1 MLGGGI
7 LLLMV
12 LLPLAIATLNAQE
25 RLPQPDPPQVN
36 GRTVSWNAVENA
48 AGYRLR
54 WRQTD
59 QRWSTARQLETETIR
74 LRFTPIEIPAGQWNY
89 VQVQALSADPERW
102 ENSPWSEA
110 VRISVRLPPSA
121 TPNTTFKPTPESHT
135 STTPTP
141 RFLPPPEN
149 VHLREG
155 YRLCWDH
162 DTTAPYYD
170 YKPSYVTA
178 HSFAR
183 PPEEAITRCHDFTNL
198 QARDDELCVSVSDGL
213 RASPWVCRRLDAPAA
228 TPRPG
233 TVHPPPI
240 EMAIERS
247 SLAFTLDVSLCWNL
261 PEEDGI
267 PVSYMDDVTPSDRLT
282 YSYTATRFCWHFIS
296 VTPGAKLCVVI
307 PVLSERTEICQVVP
321 FPPSPTEVPSTTS
334 SPTRTPSPTFTHTPT
349 YTYTPTAT
357 FTPTRTPTITPIP
370 TLPAPTG
377 LNWDPSTNEFSWKKV
392 VHASG
397 IKGTDCSGHYLVKQV
412 MTASEHGTTAP
423 GPPLFFG
430 VKREGYNDII
440 CPEGQDFCLIRWA
453 NIVGYENDPENS
465 NTLSVKACGD
475 GVNWADSPFASIKA
489 HETSSYVPPDACT
502 RTLLNHPGYELDY
515 VASPVEFL
523 SSTGNLYCS
532 YYRQYVCT
540 KLDNED
546 NWASKIIVGDA
557 IRSAFALLADDESA
571 SRQSFDVRAEIDR
584 LAAAQ
589 IDPSI
594 LYVEW
599 EMNAFEIQPTPCYD
613 TSRPFSPPT
622 LGPWAREGQ
631 RLVITWTGKGDVY
644 EIRIDG
650 EDSPEAEFYT
660 LSRELPDASYEF
672 FYIRNIPEHTHHTF
686 SIRAS
691 YNAIRKAGQVVR
703 AASDWVTLV
712 LKTATPIPSITT
724 LPTSTPWPTATPQGK
739 LGRVTGLR
747 FAPQHITNRLGTLN
761 WDFMVT
767 SGLGYH
773 RDYEVRYRPNETA
786 SWLTE
791 PALYYYFELSSVNDW
806 SPYIPWQAQVRA
818 IHADNP
824 SLHGDWSEVITLQAL
839 PTPTPSQ
846 SPTPLLGNVTHLA
859 FLYDDRLIEGELDPI
874 HLLCVDYDGDLHLP
888 NLWFYVFIDASTYG
902 AFNASVPLD
911 YELRSWL
918 ARAANAGDDGHTLL
932 ERIEHH
938 DRCAT
943 LPDSAIPTINRK
955 RTYCVHAY
963 REDEKSNTL
972 CATAS
977 LELIAGT
984 PKPDDP

>member
-1 MLGGGI
+1 MTGL
-7 LLLMV
+7 
-12 LLPLAIATLNAQE
+12 
-25 RLPQPDPPQVN
+25 
-36 GRTVSWNAVENA
+36 
-48 AGYRLR
+48 
-54 WRQTD
+54 
-59 QRWSTARQLETETIR
+59 
-74 LRFTPIEIPAGQWNY
+74 
-89 VQVQALSADPERW
+89 
-102 ENSPWSEA
+102 
-110 VRISVRLPPSA
+110 
-121 TPNTTFKPTPESHT
+121 
-135 STTPTP
+135 
-141 RFLPPPEN
+141 RFLPSTGAGLGTFQWDLLPKPDGEFHRTFQVRYRPHDAAQWQSEAGFYGVFN
-149 VHLREG
+149 LMQVRDWSPYVPWQVQVRAVDEEQPHLNGE
-155 YRLCWDH
+155 WS
-162 DTTAPYYD
+162 A
-170 YKPSYVTA
+170 V
-178 HSFAR
+178 
-183 PPEEAITRCHDFTNL
+183 
-198 QARDDELCVSVSDGL
+198 
-213 RASPWVCRRLDAPAA
+213 A
-228 TPRPG
+228 TMQPLPRP
-233 TVHPPPI
+233 
-240 EMAIERS
+240 
-247 SLAFTLDVSLCWNL
+247 
-261 PEEDGI
+261 
-267 PVSYMDDVTPSDRLT
+267 
-282 YSYTATRFCWHFIS
+282 TATY
-296 VTPGAKLCVVI
+296 
-307 PVLSERTEICQVVP
+307 
-321 FPPSPTEVPSTTS
+321 
-334 SPTRTPSPTFTHTPT
+334 TPSPTHTFTATPTHSPTPTFTHTPTYTYTPTFTPTPTFTHTPTYTYTPTYSPTPTYTYTPTNTPTPTATFTPT

-392 VHASG
+392 AHASG

-502 RTLLNHPGYELDY
+502 RTLPNHPGYELDY

-523 SSTGNLYCS
+523 SSTGKLYCS

-584 LAAAQ
+584 LVAAQ

-613 TSRPFSPPT
+613 TDRPFSPPT

-650 EDSPEAEFYT
+650 EDSPEAKFYT
-660 LSRELPDASYEF
+660 LNRELPDASYEF

-691 YNAIRKAGQVVR
+691 YNAIRKTGQVVR

-712 LKTATPIPSITT
+712 LKTATPIPSITP

-918 ARAANAGDDGHTLL
+918 ARAANAGNDGHTLL

>member
-54 WRQTD
+54 WRRSD
-59 QRWSTARQLETETIR
+59 QNWNQAPRLDTSATHHTFSTAELPDGAAYR
-74 LRFTPIEIPAGQWNY
+74 
-89 VQVQALSADPERW
+89 VQVRALSGDRAQRD
-102 ENSPWSEA
+102 NSPWSDA
-110 VRISVRLPPSA
+110 ADLTATVPATA
-121 TPNTTFKPTPESHT
+121 TPMPTATLTPTLTHTPTDTPTPT
-135 STTPTP
+135 ATTTPTLTATP
-141 RFLPPPEN
+141 ADRLKPVTGLRFLPSNGAGLGTFQWDLLPKPDGEFHRTFQVRYRPHDAAQWQSEAGFYGVFN
-149 VHLREG
+149 LMQVRDWSPYVPWQVQVRAVDEEQPHLNGE
-155 YRLCWDH
+155 WS
-162 DTTAPYYD
+162 A
-170 YKPSYVTA
+170 V
-178 HSFAR
+178 
-183 PPEEAITRCHDFTNL
+183 
-198 QARDDELCVSVSDGL
+198 
-213 RASPWVCRRLDAPAA
+213 A
-228 TPRPG
+228 TMQPLPRP
-233 TVHPPPI
+233 
-240 EMAIERS
+240 
-247 SLAFTLDVSLCWNL
+247 
-261 PEEDGI
+261 
-267 PVSYMDDVTPSDRLT
+267 
-282 YSYTATRFCWHFIS
+282 TATY
-296 VTPGAKLCVVI
+296 T
-307 PVLSERTEICQVVP
+307 
-321 FPPSPTEVPSTTS
+321 PSPTHTFTATPPH
-334 SPTRTPSPTFTHTPT
+334 SPTPTFTHTPT
-349 YTYTPTAT
+349 YTYTPTFTLTPTYTYTPSPTAT
-357 FTPTRTPTITPIP
+357 FTPTHTPTPTPLP

-377 LNWDPSTNEFSWKKV
+377 LTWNPTLNEFSWKKV
-392 VHASG
+392 AHASG

-502 RTLLNHPGYELDY
+502 RTLPNHPGYELDY
-515 VASPVEFL
+515 VTSPVEFL

-584 LAAAQ
+584 LVAAQ

-691 YNAIRKAGQVVR
+691 YNAIRKTGQVVR

-712 LKTATPIPSITT
+712 LKTATPIPSITP